1 MLDFKELEDYLHHMK
16 MQHIYQPVM
25 IKTLLESKNTA
36 TPEKIAKAF
45 LERDRSQIDYYK
57 EITKNMPGKV
67 LRKNKVVNYQD
78 GKFVLDSPDFSEDER
93 RKLIGICNEKINE
106 YEEKWGK
113 KIWLHRARH
122 SRVVPGSLR
131 YIVLKRAKGRCELC
145 GIPNE
150 EKFLDVDH
158 ITPVN
163 KGGET
168 VLENLQALC
177 YTCNSQKSD
186 KDDTDFRDLNT
197 IYDTRDKQCV
207 FCKQEKS
214 AKTSNTL
221 AFVLEDNFPVTRGH
235 LLICPRRHTP
245 SFFELGASEQKAC
258 LNLIDEMKTKLVEN
272 DKTITGF
279 NVGINIGE
287 DAGQTIFHCHIH
299 LIPRRKGDIQ
309 NPEGGIRNII
319 PDKGK
324 WKQQKS

>member
-1 MLDFKELEDYLHHMK
+1 MDFEELENYLNCMK

-25 IKTLLESKNTA
+25 IRTLLESKNIA
-36 TPEKIAKAF
+36 TVEKIAKAF

-67 LRKNKVVNYQD
+67 LKKNKVVQYQN
-78 GKFVLDSPDFSEDER
+78 GKFILDSPDFSEDQR
-93 RKLIGICNEKINE
+93 KKLIGICNEKIRQ
-106 YEEKWGK
+106 YEEKYGK
-113 KIWLHRARH
+113 KIWIHRARD
-122 SRVVPGSLR
+122 SRLVPGSLR

-158 ITPVN
+158 IRPVN
-163 KGGET
+163 KGGKT

-186 KDDTDFRDLNT
+186 RDDTDFRTLHT
-197 IYDTRDKQCV
+197 IYDTRDKQCI
-207 FCKQEKS
+207 FCKLEKS
-214 AKTSNTL
+214 SKINNTL
-221 AFVLEDNFPVTRGH
+221 AFVLEDKFPITKGH
-235 LLICPRRHTP
+235 TLICPRRHTP
-245 SFFELGASEQKAC
+245 SFFELGSSEQKAC
-258 LNLIDEMKTKLVEN
+258 LNLIDEMKTKILEN

-287 DAGQTIFHCHIH
+287 DAGQTVFHCHIH
-299 LIPRRKGDIQ
+299 LIPRRKGDVP
-309 NPEGGIRNII
+309 NPEGGIRNLI

-324 WKQQKS
+324 WK

>member
-1 MLDFKELEDYLHHMK
+1 MMDFEELENYLNCMK

-25 IKTLLESKNTA
+25 IRTLLESKNIA
-36 TPEKIAKAF
+36 TVEKIAKAF

-67 LRKNKVVNYQD
+67 LKKNKVVQYQN
-78 GKFVLDSPDFSEDER
+78 GKFILDSPDFSEDQR
-93 RKLIGICNEKINE
+93 KKLIGICNEKIRQ
-106 YEEKWGK
+106 YEEKYGK
-113 KIWLHRARH
+113 KIWIHRARD
-122 SRVVPGSLR
+122 SRLVPGSLR

-158 ITPVN
+158 IRPVN
-163 KGGET
+163 KGGKT

-186 KDDTDFRDLNT
+186 RDDTDFRTLHT
-197 IYDTRDKQCV
+197 IYDTRDKQCI
-207 FCKQEKS
+207 FCKLEKS
-214 AKTSNTL
+214 SKINNTL
-221 AFVLEDNFPVTRGH
+221 AFVLEDKFPITKGH
-235 LLICPRRHTP
+235 TLICPRRHTP
-245 SFFELGASEQKAC
+245 SFFELGSSEQKAC
-258 LNLIDEMKTKLVEN
+258 LNLIDEMKTKILEN

-287 DAGQTIFHCHIH
+287 DAGQTVFHCHIH
-299 LIPRRKGDIQ
+299 LIPRRKGDVP
-309 NPEGGIRNII
+309 NPEGGIRNLI

-324 WKQQKS
+324 WK

>member
-1 MLDFKELEDYLHHMK
+1 MK

-25 IKTLLESKNTA
+25 IRTLLESKNIA
-36 TPEKIAKAF
+36 TIEKIARAF

-67 LRKNKVVNYQD
+67 LRKNKVVKYQD
-78 GKFVLDSPDFSEDER
+78 GKFILDTPDFSEYKR
-93 RKLIGICNEKINE
+93 KKLIGICNEKIRQ
-106 YEEKWGK
+106 YEEKYGK
-113 KIWLHRARH
+113 KIWIHRARD

-158 ITPVN
+158 IIPIN
-163 KGGET
+163 KGGKT

-186 KDDTDFRDLNT
+186 RDDTDFRTLHT
-197 IYDTRDKQCV
+197 TYDTRDKQCI
-207 FCKQEKS
+207 FCKLEKS
-214 AKTSNTL
+214 SKISNTL
-221 AFVLEDNFPVTRGH
+221 AFVLEDGFPITKGH
-235 LLICPRRHTP
+235 TLICPRRHTP

-258 LNLIDEMKTKLVEN
+258 LNLIDEMKTKILDN
-272 DKTITGF
+272 DKTVTGF
-279 NVGINIGE
+279 NVGINIGK
-287 DAGQTIFHCHIH
+287 DAGQTVFHCHIH
-299 LIPRRKGDIQ
+299 LIPRRSGDVPD
-309 NPEGGIRNII
+309 PEGGIRNII

-324 WKQQKS
+324 WK